1 MKKLWLLPILAAFAA
16 GLCGL
21 WPMEGT
27 EVAELLPARVLLL
40 ERTDGTIFASC
51 GAASGIGAT
60 LERALS
66 DMEESAAGELF
77 LDTAEHVI
85 LHTSAYDLLAQAA
98 QNEKLRP
105 AAKVYLAEGELPDA
119 DEAADFL
126 RTHYGSVTL
135 GGVRAALLGA
145 EENRPP
151 HLVNREGRLH
161 LVEE

>member
-1 MKKLWLLPILAAFAA
+1 MKKLWLLALLAALAA
-16 GLCGL
+16 TLGGI
-21 WPMEGT
+21 WPMKGT

-40 ERTDGTIFASC
+40 ERTNGTIAASC
-51 GAASGIGAT
+51 GAASGRGAT

-66 DMEESAAGELF
+66 DMEESAAGNLF

-85 LHTSAYDLLAQAA
+85 LHASAYDLLAQAA

-105 AAKVYLAEGELPDA
+105 AAKVYLAEGALPEA
-119 DEAADFL
+119 EEAAEFL

-135 GGVRAALLGA
+135 GGVRAALMGA
-145 EENRPP
+145 GGKQPP
-151 HLVNREGRLH
+151 HLVNQDGRLH